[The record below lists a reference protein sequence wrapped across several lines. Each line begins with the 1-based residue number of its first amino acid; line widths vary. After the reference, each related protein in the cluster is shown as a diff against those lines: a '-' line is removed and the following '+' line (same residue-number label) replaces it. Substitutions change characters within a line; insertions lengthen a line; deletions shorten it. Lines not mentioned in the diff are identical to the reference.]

1 MRSYLIPIIPM
12 LANLFA
18 TQSVSSALIRIL
30 ISLPSLKVPV
40 NPSPVGFCVCVC
52 VCVCVVC
59 VCIYVCLSR
68 REKKQRNELTKHKK

>member
-52 VCVCVVC
+52 VCVCGVC
-59 VCIYVCLSR
+59 VYICVFVKE
-68 REKKQRNELTKHKK
+68 REKAKKRVDKA